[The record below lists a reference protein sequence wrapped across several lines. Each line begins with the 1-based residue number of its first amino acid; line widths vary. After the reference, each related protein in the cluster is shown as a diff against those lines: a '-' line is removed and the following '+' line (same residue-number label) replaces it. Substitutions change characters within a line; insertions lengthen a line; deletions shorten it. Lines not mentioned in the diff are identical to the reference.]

1 MKVKDAMHEGVRW
14 VEPQTS
20 LAEVAK
26 LMKRHNVGSI
36 PVGENDRLIGMVTDR
51 DIVCRGLADGLDL
64 SRSTARDV
72 MTKGIHF
79 TFESASVAEAAEI
92 MEKNRVRRLP
102 VLDDKKRMTGIL
114 SIGDLS
120 HAGERELCGEILDK
134 VAARAA

>member
-14 VEPQTS
+14 VEPGTA
-20 LAEVAK
+20 LADVAR

-51 DIVCRGLADGLDL
+51 DIVCRGLADGVDL
-64 SRSTARDV
+64 TRATARDV
-72 MTKGIHF
+72 MTKGIHY
-79 TFESASVAEAAEI
+79 THETASVSEAAEI
-92 MEKNRVRRLP
+92 MEKNKVRRLP
-102 VLDDKKRMTGIL
+102 VLNEKKRMTGII

-120 HAGERELCGEILDK
+120 HASERELCGEILDK